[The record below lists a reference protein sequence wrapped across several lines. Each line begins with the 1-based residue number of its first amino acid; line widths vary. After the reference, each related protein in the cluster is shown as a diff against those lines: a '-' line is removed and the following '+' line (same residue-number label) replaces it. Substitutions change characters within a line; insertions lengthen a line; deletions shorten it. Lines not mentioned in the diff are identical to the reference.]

1 MNEER
6 ECLQELSFPYSE
18 KICGEEEKNEKLWEV
33 EKRKFV
39 RGKKEGKK
47 RTEQKRLMKE
57 KIIGQK
63 RKRGIG
69 KQSWGK
75 EKWGGK
81 QKGGSIGKRNRKWGK
96 KNSRPIL
103 N

>member
-6 ECLQELSFPYSE
+6 ECLQELSLPYSE
-18 KICGEEEKNEKLWEV
+18 KICGEEEKKWKIV
-33 EKRKFV
+33 GSWKKKICK
-39 RGKKEGKK
+39 GKKERKK
-47 RTEQKRLMKE
+47 RTEQKRLKE

-81 QKGGSIGKRNRKWGK
+81 QKGEV
-96 KNSRPIL
+96 
-103 N
+103 